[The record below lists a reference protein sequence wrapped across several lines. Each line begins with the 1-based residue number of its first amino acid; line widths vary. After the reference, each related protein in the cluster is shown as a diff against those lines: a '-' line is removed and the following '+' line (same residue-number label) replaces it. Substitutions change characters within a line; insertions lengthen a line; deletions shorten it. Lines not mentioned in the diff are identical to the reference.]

1 MKAIKLILSVTK
13 WLVFIL
19 AAPYIGLWVLAS
31 FIGVAQVLAGQGNAE
46 AWMGVFAS
54 LFILLVTVGILG
66 YRLMRSV
73 GDRCA

>member
-19 AAPYIGLWVLAS
+19 AVPFIGLFVLRS
-31 FIGVAQVLAGQGNAE
+31 FLGVLLVLAGQGNAE

-66 YRLMRSV
+66 YRLMRSG

>member
-13 WLVFIL
+13 WLVFVI

-46 AWMGVFAS
+46 AWMSVFAS
-54 LFILLVTVGILG
+54 LFILGVTVVVLSYHLI
-66 YRLMRSV
+66 RSEV
-73 GDRCA
+73 SMK

>member
-66 YRLMRSV
+66 YRLMRSG